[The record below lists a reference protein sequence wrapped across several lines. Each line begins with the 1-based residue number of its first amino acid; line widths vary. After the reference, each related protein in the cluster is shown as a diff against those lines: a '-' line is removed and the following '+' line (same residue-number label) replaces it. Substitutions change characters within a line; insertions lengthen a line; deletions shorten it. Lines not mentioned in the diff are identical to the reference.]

1 MARFLLPVGE
11 STLLISVDAA
21 HAAAVNGGPR
31 LLARMADKGQL
42 WPDAKINMTCK
53 LAGEKFYADWFGAYG
68 KERRGQV
75 GQTLPQGT
83 IAAQCRKDYRTARA
97 ELDPRFRKPVEL
109 ILLDGEP
116 LLAVGKSVTDYANT
130 SICRSIAIE
139 RFTAGLF
146 LLAQHY
152 GFCETEF
159 A

>member
-83 IAAQCRKDYRTARA
+83 IAANGPCRTRSQIQEAGRVDPVRRRAVVSGWQVGYRLR
-97 ELDPRFRKPVEL
+97 EYFYMPLD
-109 ILLDGEP
+109 
-116 LLAVGKSVTDYANT
+116 S
-130 SICRSIAIE
+130 
-139 RFTAGLF
+139 
-146 LLAQHY
+146 H
-152 GFCETEF
+152 
-159 A
+159 